1 MKYFYCLFL
10 AALLVSTSLRA
21 EEAQTIPVVTP
32 QEASAQEGKEVTVK
46 GVVDSQKN
54 TPKGITYL
62 NFGGHYPNQLFSCL
76 IRSRDIPDMI
86 PNYEGIE
93 VEVTG
98 LIKMYQGK
106 PSMDIKSIDKIHMVE
121 GVAEGGAGGK
131 TEAAPTSNA
140 DSKSSDT
147 EH

>member
-1 MKYFYCLFL
+1 
-10 AALLVSTSLRA
+10 
-21 EEAQTIPVVTP
+21 
-32 QEASAQEGKEVTVK
+32 
-46 GVVDSQKN
+46 
-54 TPKGITYL
+54 
-62 NFGGHYPNQLFSCL
+62 
-76 IRSRDIPDMI
+76 MI
-86 PNYEGIE
+86 PNYEGKE